1 MSAINPVILLPG
13 AIQERGEAIGKAFA
27 GALTLGSGQFCTNP
41 GLVLAIDDP
50 AIDDFI
56 AGAGEVL
63 AATPATAMLTGGI
76 HRAYCAGVAAFDAN
90 PRVTRAIE
98 GAPSE
103 GWTSQA
109 VLFVAAAADFLAD
122 AALGEEVFGASS
134 VLIRC
139 ADEAELTRVLASL
152 EGQLTVAVHAAGED
166 DLALAG
172 RLMPLIETKAGRV
185 LFNGFGT
192 GVEVCDAMVHG
203 GPYPATSDARTTSVG
218 SLAIMRFLRPVCY
231 QDVPDALL
239 PAELREGEPLGVP
252 CRVNGLRR

>member
-1 MSAINPVILLPG
+1 
-13 AIQERGEAIGKAFA
+13 
-27 GALTLGSGQFCTNP
+27 
-41 GLVLAIDDP
+41 
-50 AIDDFI
+50 
-56 AGAGEVL
+56 
-63 AATPATAMLTGGI
+63 MLTGGI